1 MGKKGQKRCEDVERR
16 LLQKGKKVRWGGGSS
31 KKNKAERKERSVV
44 SFREKLCNDVLTYTP
59 PLQQT
64 E

>member
-1 MGKKGQKRCEDVERR
+1 M
-16 LLQKGKKVRWGGGSS
+16 RWWEVVA

-64 E
+64 ELPAVVVKGVV